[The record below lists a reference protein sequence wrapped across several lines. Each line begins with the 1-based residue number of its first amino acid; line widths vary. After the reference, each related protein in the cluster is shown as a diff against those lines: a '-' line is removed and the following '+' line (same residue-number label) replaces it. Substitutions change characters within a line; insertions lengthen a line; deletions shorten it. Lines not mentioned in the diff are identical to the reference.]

1 MFASRR
7 RVFVYVFL
15 FLLLLIN
22 YMDRINL
29 SVAGAPI
36 AKDLALSPVSL
47 GYLFSS
53 FLWIYIICLLPAGSL
68 TDRLGSRTMMAV
80 AIGLWST
87 AQALTGLAAGFTSM
101 FLARLGLGIAESP
114 TNAAA
119 NRAIREWAPSTER
132 GAATSAFI
140 AGSYAGPAVGAPL
153 VAWLITVLGWRESF
167 ILTGLLGFVWLAIWL
182 LLFRTPETTPWL
194 SETERST
201 ILNEREAGGPRMT
214 KTPLSYPNLLRARS
228 MWGIMLTQGCLTYTQ
243 YLFLSWLPNYLQTA
257 RGVPMLQSGLY
268 TAVPYLVAVF
278 GSILISR
285 LSDWRLRGTA
295 LHGGARRL
303 EVAIVTIAS
312 SVVLLAPY
320 VDSLLLVMVLFTIS
334 LTFSASAVALNF
346 TLLSDLLRTPE
357 NSGRCFALLTIGG
370 NSLAIAAPIVTGY
383 IVAATGRFDAAFVV
397 AGVLSLVGAGVV
409 MVLTRSPIGEP
420 EPVVLG
426 HVNPSIA

>member
-1 MFASRR
+1 MFRTRR

-29 SVAGAPI
+29 SVAGAPV
-36 AKDLALSPVSL
+36 AKDLGLSPVSL

-53 FLWIYIICLLPAGSL
+53 FLWVYILCLLPAGSL

-87 AQALTGLAAGFTSM
+87 AQALTGMAGGFASM
-101 FLARLGLGIAESP
+101 LLARLGLGLAESP

-132 GAATSAFI
+132 GVATSAFI

-153 VAWLITVLGWRESF
+153 VAWLITVFGWRESF
-167 ILTGLLGFVWLAIWL
+167 IVTGLLGFVWLAMWL
-182 LLFRTPETTPWL
+182 MFFRTPETTSWI
-194 SETERST
+194 SEAERST
-201 ILNEREAGGPRMT
+201 ILNERESGGPRVPVAQLNYLT
-214 KTPLSYPNLLRARS
+214 LLRARS

-268 TAVPYLVAVF
+268 TAVPYLVAVV
-278 GSILISR
+278 GSLLISR
-285 LSDWRLRGTA
+285 FSDWRLRGTV
-295 LHGGARRL
+295 LYRGARRL
-303 EVAIVTIAS
+303 EVAMVTIAS

-370 NSLAIAAPIVTGY
+370 NSLAITAPIVTGY
-383 IVAATGRFDAAFVV
+383 IVQATGRFDIAFIV
-397 AGVLSLVGAGVV
+397 AGLLSLLGAGIVTV
-409 MVLTRSPIGEP
+409 MTRNPIGEP
-420 EPVVLG
+420 AVVEAKL
-426 HVNPSIA
+426 VAA